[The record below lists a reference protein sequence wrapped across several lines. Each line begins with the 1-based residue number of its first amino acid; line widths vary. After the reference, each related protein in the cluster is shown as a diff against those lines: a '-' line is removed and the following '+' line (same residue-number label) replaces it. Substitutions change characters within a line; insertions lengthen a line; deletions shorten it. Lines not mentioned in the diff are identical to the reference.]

1 MQTVCTVDDGEIS
14 TVVCT
19 VMRTPGSIFSTLSL
33 FLRYDL
39 SINICRN
46 GSQAISWI
54 LCLQRLLLSL
64 KVVLFIFVA
73 YINLTLPA
81 IK

>member
-1 MQTVCTVDDGEIS
+1 MQTVCTIDDGEIS

-39 SINICRN
+39 SINIQYVGMGARQSGGYYIYN
-46 GSQAISWI
+46 GYSH
-54 LCLQRLLLSL
+54 
-64 KVVLFIFVA
+64 
-73 YINLTLPA
+73 
-81 IK
+81 